1 MKLRDVM
8 SRDVEV
14 VKPEATLTDAAKKMQ
29 QLNVGILPVCDGDT
43 LLGVVTDRDIT
54 VRAVGT
60 EQDPTRTTVQQI
72 MTQQLVYCF
81 EDQDIRD
88 AARLMEDKQLRR
100 LVILNRD
107 KQLAGIVSL
116 GDLATKAASERL
128 AGQVLERISEPI
140 QAKGSRDTRA
150 GTGG

>member
-14 VKPEATLTDAAKKMQ
+14 VEPEATLTDAAKKMQ

-43 LLGVVTDRDIT
+43 LLGVVTDRNIT

-116 GDLATKAASERL
+116 GDLATKAANERL
-128 AGQVLERISEPI
+128 AGQVLERISEPV
-140 QAKGSRDTRA
+140 QPKGSRDPRA